1 MQRRKNFI
9 LLVIFFIVLA
19 WTVVYINLE
28 QKQEGLSINEMK
40 FSVTDTAAI
49 DQIIITGNEFT
60 NVLSKTSGYWKV
72 NETYSLDP
80 SMQKVLMSV
89 LNQVRVKRTVPKTDL
104 LQISEDILNNGFKI
118 EITSSSEPDRVFYAG
133 GNGISLS
140 YFMGEDEIPYIVHL
154 PGYESYVTGIFEV
167 AENDWRDRLIFKT
180 SWLGI
185 KKLDLSYP
193 ANGHNNISIRA
204 ENNLYTVAGI
214 TKLDTASLMG
224 FLDKISYFY
233 TDQYIDEGQVE
244 VYDSL
249 KETKPFAVLLVNS
262 LGMDEPVNIEFY
274 SQLPGDNVIMG
285 VLQNRQ
291 MCLFSSERIKALFLK
306 REDLMVR

>member
-9 LLVIFFIVLA
+9 LLIIFLILLA

-28 QKQEGLSINEMK
+28 QQHEGLSINELK

-49 DQIIITGNEFT
+49 DKK
-60 NVLSKTSGYWKV
+60 VHDTS
-72 NETYSLDP
+72 TLDP

-104 LQISEDILNNGFKI
+104 LKISEDILNNGFKI
-118 EITSSSEPDRVFYAG
+118 EIGSSSGTDRVFYAG

-180 SWLGI
+180 
-185 KKLDLSYP
+185 
-193 ANGHNNISIRA
+193 
-204 ENNLYTVAGI
+204 
-214 TKLDTASLMG
+214 
-224 FLDKISYFY
+224 
-233 TDQYIDEGQVE
+233 
-244 VYDSL
+244 
-249 KETKPFAVLLVNS
+249 
-262 LGMDEPVNIEFY
+262 
-274 SQLPGDNVIMG
+274 
-285 VLQNRQ
+285 
-291 MCLFSSERIKALFLK
+291 
-306 REDLMVR
+306 